1 MTRRVTLLVSELDR
15 LIDWYSANKPDVQQ
29 VAVNMCP
36 DECREFAN
44 ETNGEFTYRGKT
56 IIPKHKNA

>member
-36 DECREFAN
+36 DECEEFAR
-44 ETNGEFTYRGKT
+44 EENGEFTYRGKT